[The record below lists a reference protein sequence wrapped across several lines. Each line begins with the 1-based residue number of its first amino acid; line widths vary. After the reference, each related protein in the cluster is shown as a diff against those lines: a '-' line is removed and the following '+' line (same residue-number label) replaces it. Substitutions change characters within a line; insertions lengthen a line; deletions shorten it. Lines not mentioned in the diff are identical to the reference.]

1 MIEYLLRTA
10 QLDSMNCKPQWRKPV
25 TVSQKEGADRPMH
38 AENIEAMKREVL
50 RLLVYTVNV
59 LKAVTDAPD
68 LLRESDTE
76 QRRQLDTQKAAKWQ
90 GILKDE
96 IKKVKNLE
104 AVFAVVGTV
113 KAGKSTAINA
123 IVGAEILPSRPEPMT
138 TYPTLVRHKPGQT
151 EPVLDFPV
159 ALSFNSLARK
169 AKKKLG
175 QQTSKTPLNKLYPD
189 PHEQAIA
196 EKILEDQVEIAAR
209 SEGKAEIFEL
219 LKTVNDLYRLCGRLE
234 LELPTTAD
242 RLPTLEIE
250 MHHIGT
256 GDTGVGQF
264 TILDLPGPNESG
276 QSERLRGIV
285 QEQLNRA
292 SAVVLV
298 SDFTQRKTQ
307 ADAEIQKLVKNELVH
322 LTDRLFIFVNKFDQ
336 RRADDWGVE
345 EMRTHLSRTLLDG
358 AVAPERIHPVSAL
371 RAFLANWAQ
380 RQLKEHG
387 RLPDPKTSS
396 LTEDFGR
403 DALGTRWEHFIDKSD
418 EVEIGADE
426 LWKESLF
433 ADPLDNVIRVAAR
446 NASLVC
452 LKAATSKLLEYNQT
466 LDHFLNIRDGAT
478 TKAAIELW
486 KAIENLQNDIEKV
499 NKERRTAEERMKAR
513 LDDFPQLIKDRCEYC
528 SEQIELVIKE
538 YFKTGNLSPPPKK
551 RCSRLREAWD
561 RLGTWVSEWLSKPFN
576 PVPPS
581 TQQTT
586 PDFSPR
592 QSLRELCEF
601 RDTNHAAQA
610 KKFIERIR
618 DRLQPVYENS
628 ARLIE
633 QDLNEVSERLS
644 NHIATD
650 LEKGLEGILE
660 KAKERLQR
668 DFKITLDFPK
678 LELKMDIETLP
689 PLGPDVVRP
698 GSFSEPRSVKKPG
711 LWADIARFFD
721 IFEASWGYKEI
732 QEAHRSSTIDMT
744 DLQDA
749 AMKQLGSFSSE
760 TQGRAKELAQAQN
773 KALSGHFDNL
783 KDYLEEFRGDLRDAC
798 EDKESDARGLDER
811 HKKIQNLLSDVKDIR
826 QNTQTFYESLEASD
840 GAERPSR

>member
-10 QLDSMNCKPQWRKPV
+10 QLDLMNCKPQWRKPV
-25 TVSQKEGADRPMH
+25 TVSQEEGADRPMH

-50 RLLVYTVNV
+50 RLLGYTVDV
-59 LKAVTDAPD
+59 LKAVTDAPG
-68 LLRESDTE
+68 LLRKSDTKH
-76 QRRQLDTQKAAKWQ
+76 RRQLDTQKAKSWRSV
-90 GILKDE
+90 LSNE
-96 IKKVKNLE
+96 IEKVKNLE

-159 ALSFNSLARK
+159 ARSFNSLARE

-175 QQTSKTPLNKLYPD
+175 QQTSKTPLDKLYPD

-196 EKILEDQVEIAAR
+196 KKILEEQFEIAAR

-234 LELPTTAD
+234 LELPATAD

-264 TILDLPGPNESG
+264 TILDLPGPNEFG
-276 QSERLRGIV
+276 QSDRLRGIV
-285 QEQLNRA
+285 QKQLERA

-298 SDFTQRKTQ
+298 SDFTQRKTE
-307 ADAEIQKLVKNELVH
+307 ADTEIQELVKNELSN

-336 RRADDWGVE
+336 RRADDWSVE
-345 EMRTHLSRTLLDG
+345 EMRTHLSQMLLDG

-387 RLPDPKTSS
+387 RLPNPKTSS

-452 LKAATSKLLEYNQT
+452 LKSATDKLRECNRT
-466 LDHFLNIRDGAT
+466 LDNFLNIRDSAT
-478 TKAAIELW
+478 TKAAEKLRG
-486 KAIENLQNDIEKV
+486 AVENLQDDIEKV

-513 LDDFPQLIKDRCEYC
+513 LDTFPQLIKDRCEYC
-528 SEQIELVIKE
+528 SGQIERIVKE
-538 YFKTGNLSPPPKK
+538 YFRTGNLSLPPQK
-551 RCSRLREAWD
+551 RPSLLREAWD
-561 RLGTWVSEWLSKPFN
+561 WLGAWVPEWLSKPFN
-576 PVPPS
+576 PVPP
-581 TQQTT
+581 TQQTA
-586 PDFSPR
+586 PDFTPQQSPR
-592 QSLRELCEF
+592 EF
-601 RDTNHAAQA
+601 RGANHADEA
-610 KKFIERIR
+610 KKFVELIR
-618 DRLQPVYENS
+618 NRLQPVYEN
-628 ARLIE
+628 AAGLIE
-633 QDLNEVSERLS
+633 QDLNEAAEWLS
-644 NHIATD
+644 KHIATD
-650 LEKGLEGILE
+650 LERGLSDVLK
-660 KAKERLQR
+660 KAKERLQK
-668 DFKITLDFPK
+668 DFKITLEFPK
-678 LELKMDIETLP
+678 HELNIAVETLP
-689 PLGPDVVRP
+689 SLGSNVVK
-698 GSFSEPRSVKKPG
+698 SSSYSKLRSVRKSG
-711 LWADIARFFD
+711 IFAGIARFFD
-721 IFEASWGYKEI
+721 IFDSGWGHEQTREYYEI
-732 QEAHRSSTIDMT
+732 SRIDMT
-744 DLQDA
+744 DLRDD
-749 AMKQLGSFSSE
+749 AMKQLGSFGSE
-760 TQGRAKELAQAQN
+760 MQGCAKELDQAQN
-773 KALSGHFDNL
+773 KALNDHFDDL
-783 KDYLEEFRGDLRDAC
+783 KDYLEAFRGDLLDAC
-798 EDKESDARGLDER
+798 KDKESDAHSLDER
-811 HKKIQNLLSDVKDIR
+811 HEKIQHLLSNVEDIR
-826 QNTQTFYESLEASD
+826 QNTQTFSESLEAHD
-840 GAERPSR
+840 GAGRPS